1 MHRYRWLVLSAALL
15 ALSPSFLSAQDH
27 RLSERLDPATAS
39 RVQQLVDSARTIGL
53 PSEPLVQKA
62 LEGSTM
68 GASGDRIRAAV
79 EALLRQLGRAR
90 EALGTGA
97 SEAELTAGAGAL
109 RAGVSPASLAE
120 LHRLRYRQSL
130 VVPISVL
137 ADIVAEG
144 VSPTQATKEVFELAR
159 EGQPDEKFVA
169 LRKRVQSEKRGR
181 VGNAEPMQR
190 PAAPPAADPPTEA
203 R

>member
-1 MHRYRWLVLSAALL
+1 MRPFRWLTLMALL
-15 ALSPSFLSAQDH
+15 AFSPAPLQAQDW
-27 RLSERLDPATAS
+27 RLSQRLDPATAS
-39 RVQQLVDSARTIGL
+39 SVQRVVDSARVAGL
-53 PSEPLVQKA
+53 PTEPLVQKA

-79 EALLRQLGRAR
+79 EVLLTQLGRAR
-90 EALGTGA
+90 EALGNGA
-97 SEAELTAGAGAL
+97 TEAELTAGAGAL

-144 VSPTQATKEVFELAR
+144 MPPTQATKEVFELAR
-159 EGQPDEKFVA
+159 EGQPDEEFVA

-190 PAAPPAADPPTEA
+190 PAAPPAADPPSEG

>member
-1 MHRYRWLVLSAALL
+1 MGPFRWAVIAILLVCPPALL
-15 ALSPSFLSAQDH
+15 QAQDR
-27 RLSERLDPATAS
+27 RLPDRLDPVTAS
-39 RVQQLVDSARTIGL
+39 SVQGLVDSARGAGL
-53 PSEPLVQKA
+53 PTEPLVQKA

-79 EALLRQLGRAR
+79 AALLGQLGRAR
-90 EALGTGA
+90 EALGADAT
-97 SEAELTAGAGAL
+97 EAELTAGAGAL
-109 RAGVSPASLAE
+109 RAGVSPTSLAE

-144 VSPTQATKEVFELAR
+144 VPAAQATREVFELAR
-159 EGQPDEKFVA
+159 EGRPDDEFVA
-169 LRKRVQSEKRGR
+169 LRKRIQNQRRAQPGSE
-181 VGNAEPMQR
+181 PLQR
-190 PAAPPAADPPTEA
+190 PAAPPAADPPSEA

>member
-1 MHRYRWLVLSAALL
+1 MHRSLWLVLTILL
-15 ALSPSFLSAQDH
+15 AFSPAWLQAQDR
-27 RLSERLDPATAS
+27 RLSERLDPVTAS
-39 RVQQLVDSARTIGL
+39 SVQRLVDSARMAGL
-53 PSEPLVQKA
+53 PTEPLVQKA

-79 EALLRQLGRAR
+79 EALRGQLSRAR
-90 EALGTGA
+90 EALGNGA
-97 SEAELTAGAGAL
+97 SEGELTAGAGAL

-144 VSPTQATKEVFELAR
+144 VSPTQATKEVFQLAR
-159 EGQPDEKFVA
+159 EGQPDEEFVA

-190 PAAPPAADPPTEA
+190 PAAPPAADPPSEP